1 MNVNL
6 AYYSFA
12 DNKFY
17 EPLDVLNADIT
28 IFKAVSSACSN
39 EYEIYESGIYLCATS
54 KLKMPKQGWKIH
66 ISASYDNAIHIL
78 NIVAKELVPQKCSF
92 KVIKSLDLYLLTSQ
106 KPFSRIQ
113 FGKFITV
120 YPESNSRFIALLE
133 ILNKKLSNF
142 EGPEILTDR
151 QYKQCKVLHYR
162 YGGFEP
168 IEKVTP
174 YGQTLYLIQNG
185 FGALTEDVRS
195 PYYSLPIGIEEI
207 ILNEPILE
215 IPRLFREYSVEKA
228 IRFTNSGGVYEAKQK
243 STQRRVIIKEARP
256 FTQMTKASVNSIKLR
271 KKEAEI
277 LQNCKNS
284 SFFPEL
290 IDSFDD
296 SGHYFIVEEY
306 IEGETLFHYVLHNN
320 PFLKM
325 KGSEPARRYIK
336 TIVTFVADLFS
347 AIVYLSSKGYEMH
360 DLTPDNVMITDGGQI
375 KIVDMEGC
383 LRTGE
388 SEAFIGKNS
397 FVMNGDRRFAALKEL
412 GLLLL
417 SCIVTG
423 KDALLAL
430 NRDAIYQQLEHID
443 HLYSLCDEIKEL
455 ILELT
460 FARESSFIAVRRI
473 IDNLQRKPLEKLV
486 TRLNGEF
493 QPNTHDDIARVLSGI
508 IGTHGKTKKSTF
520 PITPLFGNSMN
531 YACGEAGIAN
541 GLVQLGHMDFNK
553 NFTETCSFFSTSIPV
568 GLYTGW
574 GGCIWS
580 LAESGNCFLGEEL
593 YQKHCRTSIKLNEHS
608 FFAGRAGLLIL
619 AIRMFDATQNT
630 CYYDD
635 ARMIADSI
643 MQEYDYMNNQ
653 HIGLMR
659 GNAGVA
665 LSMLAAYCLFYDS
678 KYIEYG
684 KTLLDRDLEF
694 SFTDEEKIGFPAKK
708 GSNTVLPYF
717 MEGTCGVLSVLLRY
731 MPYFNGYSTIAQKLA
746 QGLHFGFSVS
756 ASLFDGMAG
765 IGNTLIDC
773 FHSFGKQQYFD
784 WALEAAHFCWAHR
797 IPYDNETIVFPDS
810 YCQRISSDYG
820 YGSMGILL
828 FLNRI
833 RTREIINFA
842 IPLDDFIRGRL
853 EKAALKN
860 KFNES

>member
-106 KPFSRIQ
+106 KPFSRTQ

-430 NRDAIYQQLEHID
+430 NRDAISQQLEHID

-531 YACGEAGIAN
+531 YNVGFRFEQKEVLQIKSMNFRQGGKYALVGESGCGKTTLAKILMGLLENYTGTILYGDKPLNRISRDSLYQAVAYVDQKVYLFQDTLRFNITLGATYSEERIDEIVRNCNLKSFVDSLPN
-541 GLVQLGHMDFNK
+541 GLDTQIAEDGK
-553 NFTETCSFFSTSIPV
+553 NMS
-568 GLYTGW
+568 
-574 GGCIWS
+574 GGQRQRIA
-580 LAESGNCFLGEEL
+580 LARALIRNVALIILDEGTAALDESNALEIE
-593 YQKHCRTSIKLNEHS
+593 
-608 FFAGRAGLLIL
+608 
-619 AIRMFDATQNT
+619 M
-630 CYYDD
+630 
-635 ARMIADSI
+635 
-643 MQEYDYMNNQ
+643 
-653 HIGLMR
+653 GLMR
-659 GNAGVA
+659 DPNIGVIIITHT
-665 LSMLAAYCLFYDS
+665 LRNEV
-678 KYIEYG
+678 KEY
-684 KTLLDRDLEF
+684 LDAVYEL
-694 SFTDEEKIGFPAKK
+694 
-708 GSNTVLPYF
+708 
-717 MEGTCGVLSVLLRY
+717 
-731 MPYFNGYSTIAQKLA
+731 KL
-746 QGLHFGFSVS
+746 
-756 ASLFDGMAG
+756 
-765 IGNTLIDC
+765 I
-773 FHSFGKQQYFD
+773 K
-784 WALEAAHFCWAHR
+784 
-797 IPYDNETIVFPDS
+797 
-810 YCQRISSDYG
+810 
-820 YGSMGILL
+820 
-828 FLNRI
+828 
-833 RTREIINFA
+833 
-842 IPLDDFIRGRL
+842 
-853 EKAALKN
+853 
-860 KFNES
+860 